1 MPIDT
6 YIYQM
11 KVLVT
16 GSTGL
21 VGRGFQRLAKSKP
34 EHEYY
39 FASSKD
45 ANLCDP
51 EACNQLYNNIR
62 PDIVIHLAARVGG
75 LFYNI
80 ENNRDIYLDNM
91 KMNMNVM
98 ESSLKYNVKRTI
110 VCLSTCIFPDCTGE
124 MTLDDLHKGPPHG
137 SNFGYAYAK
146 RNLEIMCRLFNQG
159 LENKRFFYVVPCN
172 IYGPEDHFND
182 LARSH
187 VIPALVTRFQ
197 TAQDNYETSI
207 NLPGTGTAR
216 RQFVYVDDVV
226 RVIMRLME
234 QSTLSETGHV
244 IAPPL
249 EYSIADTAKIIARQV
264 GFTGKI
270 LFDRDASK
278 DGQYRKY
285 IVSTVPHMH
294 WMSLEDGIQE
304 TLRKRI

>member
-1 MPIDT
+1 MPIGT
-6 YIYQM
+6 YLYQM

-21 VGRGFQRLAKSKP
+21 VGRAFQRLAKIKP

-51 EACNQLYNNIR
+51 TACDLLYNNFR
-62 PDIVIHLAARVGG
+62 PDIVVHLAARVGG

-80 ENNRDIYLDNM
+80 ANNRDIYLDNM
-91 KMNMNVM
+91 KMNMNIM

-110 VCLSTCIFPDCTGE
+110 VCLSTCIFPDSTTE
-124 MTLDDLHKGPPHG
+124 MSLDDLHNGPPHG

-146 RNLEIMCRLFNQG
+146 RNLEIMCRLFNQS
-159 LENKRFFYVVPCN
+159 LETNRFLYVVPCN
-172 IYGPEDHFND
+172 IYGPEDHFNN
-182 LARSH
+182 LGRSH

-197 TAQDNYETSI
+197 NAQDSNETVVT
-207 NLPGTGTAR
+207 LPGTGAAR

-226 RVIMRLME
+226 RVIMRLI
-234 QSTLSETGHV
+234 ETDNVTPIGHV

-249 EYSIADTAKIIARQV
+249 EYSIADTAKMIAREV
-264 GFTGKI
+264 GFQGKVC
-270 LFDRDASK
+270 FDGDTLK

-285 IVSTVPHMH
+285 IVSTVPLMN
-294 WMSLEDGIQE
+294 WVSLEEGIQE
-304 TLRKRI
+304 TVRKRI